1 LSHTSPETFDQA
13 VPTSALLPTSLAAPF
28 AAAPGMDA
36 ASLAEAFQV
45 FARASDELTQAYS
58 GLQGQVGV
66 LTERLDLLL
75 AALPAGVVVLDQ
87 QGRVEQ
93 VNRAALDMLG
103 DISGTE
109 WQSFA
114 AGAFVATDAPG
125 EWALATF
132 PEKGQETRISISAT
146 AQTTTGG
153 RIVLLHDVTE
163 AWRMRVSAARN
174 ERLAAMGEMVASLA
188 HQLRTP
194 LAAALLY
201 TGHLASIQLPAVER
215 ANVADRAVER
225 LRHLEKLIKDMLIF
239 ARGEALGREVFGV
252 CDLLLELGATIEPVA
267 QRHEIAFRQD
277 CQAAG
282 QQLFGNRKEIAGA
295 LINLLENAIQ
305 VLGQGGEVVLSALQE
320 GEQIAFVVRDNGRGI
335 PLELQARLFEPFF
348 TTRADG
354 TGLGLAIA
362 RGVARAHGG
371 DISLCSAPGEGSE
384 FRLVLPQAVVE
395 SMKQES
401 MEHKSK

>member
-1 LSHTSPETFDQA
+1 VS
-13 VPTSALLPTSLAAPF
+13 VPVAPT
-28 AAAPGMDA
+28 MDA

-93 VNRAALDMLG
+93 VNRAAQDMLG
-103 DISGTE
+103 EVIGTD
-109 WQSFA
+109 WQRFA
-114 AGAFVATDAPG
+114 AGAFVATDTPG
-125 EWALATF
+125 EWALF
-132 PEKGQETRISISAT
+132 PDKADEARISISAT
-146 AQTTTGG
+146 AQATTGG

-201 TGHLASIQLPAVER
+201 TGHLASVQLPAAER

-267 QRHEIAFRQD
+267 QRHQIAFSQD
-277 CQAAG
+277 CRAPG

-305 VLGQGGEVVLSALQE
+305 VLGEGGEVILSAVQDDE
-320 GEQIAFVVRDNGRGI
+320 EIVFAVRDNGRGI

-371 DISLCSAPGEGSE
+371 DIFLRSAPGEGSE
-384 FRLVLPQAVVE
+384 FRLVLPQAVAEPTSDVE
-395 SMKQES
+395 QMRLNEGTEQES
-401 MEHKSK
+401 R

>member
-1 LSHTSPETFDQA
+1 MS
-13 VPTSALLPTSLAAPF
+13 VPVAPT
-28 AAAPGMDA
+28 MDA

-93 VNRAALDMLG
+93 VNRAAQDMLG
-103 DISGTE
+103 EVIGTD
-109 WQSFA
+109 WQRFA
-114 AGAFVATDAPG
+114 AGAFVATDTPG
-125 EWALATF
+125 EWALF
-132 PEKGQETRISISAT
+132 PDKADEARISISAT
-146 AQTTTGG
+146 AQATTGG

-201 TGHLASIQLPAVER
+201 TGHLASVQLPAAER

-267 QRHEIAFRQD
+267 QRHQIAFSQD
-277 CQAAG
+277 CRAPG

-305 VLGQGGEVVLSALQE
+305 VLGEGGEVILSAVQDDE
-320 GEQIAFVVRDNGRGI
+320 EIVFAVRDNGRGI

-371 DISLCSAPGEGSE
+371 DIFLRSAPGEGSE
-384 FRLVLPQAVVE
+384 FRLVLPQAVAEPTSDVE
-395 SMKQES
+395 QMRLNEGTEQES
-401 MEHKSK
+401 R